1 MEMWLWTSTGND
13 WWIPGRTLLAR
24 GRAAHM
30 SSLRCPCFTLHILT
44 KHIFVVP
51 IFAERYIYAEG
62 ERDNVAGANITF
74 SAASPLQRLLCD
86 RAKVILRKRVCL
98 HTRGRKSISTISVLT
113 MDRLFSERACYFW
126 DSGGGANYYSVWRP
140 GCLLRGVGVADKIK
154 YQRTC
159 NILLFCFSS
168 GNWERWG
175 RIVVI
180 KTDLWYDVRTH
191 WLLLRHMNIMLT
203 FNSSNTRHYGTC
215 QQFINNK

>member
-1 MEMWLWTSTGND
+1 MDPWQDAPSTRQSSSYVESSLSLFHIAYIDQAYIRSPYFRWTVYL
-13 WWIPGRTLLAR
+13 RR
-24 GRAAHM
+24 GR
-30 SSLRCPCFTLHILT
+30 
-44 KHIFVVP
+44 
-51 IFAERYIYAEG
+51 

-154 YQRTC
+154 YQRKREHATSC
-159 NILLFCFSS
+159 YFVSHLEIENVEVGLSSSKQIFGMTYEPIDYCSVTWILC
-168 GNWERWG
+168 
-175 RIVVI
+175 
-180 KTDLWYDVRTH
+180 
-191 WLLLRHMNIMLT
+191 
-203 FNSSNTRHYGTC
+203 
-215 QQFINNK
+215 